1 MLMSEVLAAHEDSHD
16 ETGEAIAVDAATATR
31 PEQGDAAVSPQ
42 DPDPVLA
49 ALADL
54 KESFDSKIRYDE
66 AKERQITVLH
76 QELESHR
83 QSLYQQ
89 ILRPVLTD
97 LVGIYDEVAN
107 QSGVEPQT
115 VARESLLETIEV
127 VLERYGVTTYTC
139 EGDGVDRVR
148 QRVIDVDRTSDPGL
162 NRRLARRLRTGFE
175 VSGKVLRPEWVVAY
189 RYVPDK
195 DLDS

>member
-1 MLMSEVLAAHEDSHD
+1 MSEVSASREDSRD
-16 ETGEAIAVDAATATR
+16 ETGEAITVNAATTA
-31 PEQGDAAVSPQ
+31 PWPKQGNSAESPQ
-42 DPDPVLA
+42 TPDPALA
-49 ALADL
+49 ALTDL

-66 AKERQITVLH
+66 AKERQISALH

-83 QSLYQQ
+83 QGLYQQ

-107 QSGVEPQT
+107 QSGGEPGA

-127 VLERYGVTTYTC
+127 VLERYGVTKYTC
-139 EGDGVDRVR
+139 EGDGVDRAR

-162 NRRLARRLRTGFE
+162 NRCLARRLRTGFE
-175 VSGKVLRPEWVVAY
+175 LGGKVLRPEWVVAY
-189 RYVPDK
+189 RHAPDG
-195 DLDS
+195 DLDG